1 MTLLIWTVFSVLAL
15 LWTGGAWAGA
25 AIVQWSS
32 ELMASGQAVDL
43 GRAMAA
49 WPVPAWAAAFVDIT
63 LVHATLDAIAWS
75 LESLQAAAPWAATAV
90 GWLVP
95 VVWVGWAFGLAALL
109 ALAGTLHW
117 LVRRRAP
124 RPLPG

>member
-1 MTLLIWTVFSVLAL
+1 MTLLIWTVFALLAL

-25 AIVQWSS
+25 AIVQWSA

-43 GRAMAA
+43 GRAVAA
-49 WPVPAWAAAFVDIT
+49 WPLPAWAAAFVDIT
-63 LVHATLDAIAWS
+63 LVHAALDAIVWS
-75 LESLQAAAPWAATAV
+75 LESLQAVAPWAATAV

-95 VVWVGWAFGLAALL
+95 VVWGGWALGLALML
-109 ALAGTLHW
+109 ALAGGLHW
-117 LVRRRAP
+117 LTRRTAA